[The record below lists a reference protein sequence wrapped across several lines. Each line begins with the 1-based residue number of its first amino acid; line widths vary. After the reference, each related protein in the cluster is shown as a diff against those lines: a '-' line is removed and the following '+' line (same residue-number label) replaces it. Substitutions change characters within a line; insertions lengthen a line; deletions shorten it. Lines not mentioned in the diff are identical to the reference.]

1 MCSDT
6 QRTASTQCQY
16 PGCTKGVWQDP
27 DGSYSSFCGNTH
39 RLAMASG
46 RSSQVRLCEVGQ
58 RVEAIWHRTNT
69 EAERTAIPSPFTLK
83 MGGVCHPLY
92 SICGAVF
99 EVFPF
104 FFFLVH
110 DFCGLRCAGK
120 FNDNGGRSSQPRT
133 SPPPGQNMCTIPGC
147 QKRAY
152 VNEDGTATDFCSNR
166 HRRYGSLRGRFHR
179 ALLK

>member
-1 MCSDT
+1 
-6 QRTASTQCQY
+6 
-16 PGCTKGVWQDP
+16 
-27 DGSYSSFCGNTH
+27 
-39 RLAMASG
+39 MASG

-104 FFFLVH
+104 FFF
-110 DFCGLRCAGK
+110 FSARFLR
-120 FNDNGGRSSQPRT
+120 
-133 SPPPGQNMCTIPGC
+133 
-147 QKRAY
+147 
-152 VNEDGTATDFCSNR
+152 ATV
-166 HRRYGSLRGRFHR
+166 RRKVQRQRWTF
-179 ALLK
+179 